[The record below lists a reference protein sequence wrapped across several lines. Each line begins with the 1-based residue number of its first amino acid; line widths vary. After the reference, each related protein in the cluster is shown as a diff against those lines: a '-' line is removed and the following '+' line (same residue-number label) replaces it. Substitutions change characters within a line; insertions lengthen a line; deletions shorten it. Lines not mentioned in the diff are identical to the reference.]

1 MDPPP
6 TGLLAGSMAPPP
18 REAVFNPYRLPVSPP
33 PGNIRPQPHRQPEL
47 LWLHWMVCLA
57 AWTTEALCAHPI
69 MAQEVPPDQHFET
82 ISARNIYI
90 QTRRAV
96 HEFNI
101 QQRRI
106 ARGISLLQ
114 YVVPSPDTTTTFGVY
129 RVNPNGFIRALCTPE
144 DNLAL
149 GTAADEALLARR
161 QSHRNYDSNSP
172 PESPPTPA
180 TPATSPPNTT
190 PTPARS
196 RSRTP
201 PPPNPQRILHD
212 TSTSTSTPWTTS
224 SRGSTP
230 STLSSAL
237 DRSHQHP
244 LDGRGLLHG
253 HLWQATRHRTPP
265 TSTPAPS
272 DEVLSPH
279 PPGPSL

>member
-1 MDPPP
+1 MFLPSLTFAAICFSDFSPTSRLFLLIMDPPP
-6 TGLLAGSMAPPP
+6 TGLLAGSIGSTTTC
-18 REAVFNPYRLPVSPP
+18 LPVSPP

-47 LWLHWMVCLA
+47 LYHWMVCLA
-57 AWTTEALCAHPI
+57 AWTAEALCAHPM

-106 ARGISLLQ
+106 ARGVSLLQ
-114 YVVPSPDTTTTFGVY
+114 YVVPPPDTTTTFGIY
-129 RVNPNGFIRALCTPE
+129 RVNPNGFIRALGTPE
-144 DNLAL
+144 DNFAL

-161 QSHRNYDSNSP
+161 QSHRLYDSNSP

-180 TPATSPPNTT
+180 TPATPPPNTT

-201 PPPNPQRILHD
+201 PPPNPLRRYLHLYLYPMD
-212 TSTSTSTPWTTS
+212 NLFPRFYPLYSLFGIGSLSSTSS
-224 SRGSTP
+224 
-230 STLSSAL
+230 
-237 DRSHQHP
+237 
-244 LDGRGLLHG
+244 
-253 HLWQATRHRTPP
+253 
-265 TSTPAPS
+265 
-272 DEVLSPH
+272 
-279 PPGPSL
+279 

>member
-82 ISARNIYI
+82 NISARNIYI

-129 RVNPNGFIRALCTPE
+129 RVNPNGFIRAP
-144 DNLAL
+144 
-149 GTAADEALLARR
+149 GHSGGQFGPWHRR
-161 QSHRNYDSNSP
+161 
-172 PESPPTPA
+172 
-180 TPATSPPNTT
+180 
-190 PTPARS
+190 
-196 RSRTP
+196 
-201 PPPNPQRILHD
+201 
-212 TSTSTSTPWTTS
+212 
-224 SRGSTP
+224 
-230 STLSSAL
+230 
-237 DRSHQHP
+237 
-244 LDGRGLLHG
+244 
-253 HLWQATRHRTPP
+253 
-265 TSTPAPS
+265 
-272 DEVLSPH
+272 
-279 PPGPSL
+279 

>member
-6 TGLLAGSMAPPP
+6 TGLLAGSTAPPP

-47 LWLHWMVCLA
+47 LWLHWMVCLQKYHLPN
-57 AWTTEALCAHPI
+57 TLR
-69 MAQEVPPDQHFET
+69 T

-96 HEFNI
+96 LEFNI
-101 QQRRI
+101 LQRRI
-106 ARGISLLQ
+106 ARGVSLLQ
-114 YVVPSPDTTTTFGVY
+114 YVVPSPDATTTFGIY
-129 RVNPNGFIRALCTPE
+129 RVNPNGFIRALGTPE
-144 DNLAL
+144 DNFAL

-161 QSHRNYDSNSP
+161 QSHRIYDSNSP

-180 TPATSPPNTT
+180 TPATPPTTT

-201 PPPNPQRILHD
+201 PPNPVHPLHD

-237 DRSHQHP
+237 DCSHQRP

-253 HLWQATRHRTPP
+253 HLWQATRHRTSPP
-265 TSTPAPS
+265 NIDSGS
-272 DEVLSPH
+272 F
-279 PPGPSL
+279 

>member
-1 MDPPP
+1 MM
-6 TGLLAGSMAPPP
+6 S
-18 REAVFNPYRLPVSPP
+18 
-33 PGNIRPQPHRQPEL
+33 
-47 LWLHWMVCLA
+47 
-57 AWTTEALCAHPI
+57 
-69 MAQEVPPDQHFET
+69 QEVPPDEHFET

-106 ARGISLLQ
+106 ARGVSLLQ
-114 YVVPSPDTTTTFGVY
+114 HVVPSPENTTTFGQY
-129 RVNPNGFIRALCTPE
+129 RVNPNGFIRALGTPE

-149 GTAADEALLARR
+149 GTAADAALLSRL

-180 TPATSPPNTT
+180 TPATPPPTTT

-201 PPPNPQRILHD
+201 PPNPLLLLPD

-237 DRSHQHP
+237 DRSHQRP

-265 TSTPAPS
+265 PASTPADSAEVPS
-272 DEVLSPH
+272 
-279 PPGPSL
+279 PPPPAPSS